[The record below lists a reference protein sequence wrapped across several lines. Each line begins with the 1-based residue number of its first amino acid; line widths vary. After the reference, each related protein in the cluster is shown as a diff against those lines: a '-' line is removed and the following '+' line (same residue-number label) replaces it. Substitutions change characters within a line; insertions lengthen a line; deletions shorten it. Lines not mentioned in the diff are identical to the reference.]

1 MICKLITD
9 LQITVITTK
18 NLTERRLSIDTEKNE
33 MAQPT
38 VVRKFSLTDAVKK
51 GSMWVAV
58 VRKRIIHIA
67 NSSSSNQLI
76 AYLGADLM
84 KTGTKQL
91 SSSILDDES

>member
-1 MICKLITD
+1 MV
-9 LQITVITTK
+9 QH
-18 NLTERRLSIDTEKNE
+18 RHGKNE

-38 VVRKFSLTDAVKK
+38 VVRKFFLTDAVKK

-58 VRKRIIHIA
+58 VRKGIIHIA

>member
-9 LQITVITTK
+9 LQIAVITTK

-33 MAQPT
+33 TAQPT

-58 VRKRIIHIA
+58 VRKGIIHIA